1 MPDIWLLR
9 ESVLKITAIKVTF
22 CSHFPYGIASW
33 GCLKKHFPA
42 LKIKSRNHILFSLL
56 IVWSLFSFPGFKWA
70 KHSFLVSPPFAAGN
84 KKQNKTEHLVRV
96 QMKLMVSLMFSVL
109 NFIYLF
115 IFGCAGSLLLHGLI
129 AS

>member
-1 MPDIWLLR
+1 MGKAFIF
-9 ESVLKITAIKVTF
+9 SVT
-22 CSHFPYGIASW
+22 
-33 GCLKKHFPA
+33 
-42 LKIKSRNHILFSLL
+42 
-56 IVWSLFSFPGFKWA
+56 
-70 KHSFLVSPPFAAGN
+70 PFAAGN